1 MYGDEKLIPSTIKKR
16 VCGYGGGGG
25 GGHGG
30 GAGYGAPRFVS
41 YIAEMRIWV
50 NFPRTEKMVKMWLFL
65 ELCCHQTV

>member
-30 GAGYGAPRFVS
+30 GGGGGGYGAPRLLYSSVAF
-41 YIAEMRIWV
+41 
-50 NFPRTEKMVKMWLFL
+50 
-65 ELCCHQTV
+65 

>member
-41 YIAEMRIWV
+41 CIEKVRIS
-50 NFPRTEKMVKMWLFL
+50 
-65 ELCCHQTV
+65 

>member
-30 GAGYGAPRFVS
+30 GGGGGYGAPRLLYSSVAF
-41 YIAEMRIWV
+41 
-50 NFPRTEKMVKMWLFL
+50 
-65 ELCCHQTV
+65 